1 MHLQQAH
8 TIPAGT
14 VVEVNDRKH
23 IEALIFGERI
33 EKHDEFAFAT
43 RQAWLS
49 TIEEMLSKGGKLI
62 KV

>member
-14 VVEVNDRKH
+14 VVEVKDRKH
-23 IEALIFGERI
+23 IEALIFGEHM
-33 EKHDEFAFAT
+33 EKPDKLVFAT

-49 TIEEMLSKGGKLI
+49 TIEEMLNKGGKLV

>member
-14 VVEVNDRKH
+14 IVEVKDRNH
-23 IEALIFGERI
+23 IEALIFGEHI
-33 EKHDEFAFAT
+33 EKCDEFAFAT

-49 TIEEMLSKGGKLI
+49 TIEEMINKGGKLV